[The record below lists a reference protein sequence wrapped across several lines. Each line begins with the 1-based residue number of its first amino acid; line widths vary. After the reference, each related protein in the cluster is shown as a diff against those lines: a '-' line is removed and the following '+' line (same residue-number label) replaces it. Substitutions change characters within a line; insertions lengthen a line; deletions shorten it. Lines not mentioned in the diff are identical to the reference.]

1 MNFDMPDID
10 IDFADRTHLLK
21 HVKGVGARL
30 ENGNK
35 HNTGVYFNKVPFAH
49 DGLAT
54 MDLHVSAEQL
64 DIQIRLTKC

>member
-54 MDLHVSAEQL
+54 MDQ
-64 DIQIRLTKC
+64 